1 MNFARTTIALLAIM
15 LITTGMAAAQ
25 ATDEPS
31 SDPSWQP
38 ADPQEVRAEVLA
50 WLDQRQ
56 PDEPTRAKAVE
67 VWSTLPERPSGEQLL
82 AATAET
88 FALVDPEVAK
98 LVRLCRTPR
107 GPLALPSFPW
117 LSDPQTPPLLAA
129 NMRLLYGRWLVQQS
143 LFDEAGEQLADL
155 KPADVVAPAS
165 LLFYQGVVHYSLLNK
180 EPGLHAIDQLLQH
193 SEQSPRRYVAV
204 ARLIRQDLEG
214 LEDDTLG
221 HIVRRM
227 DDIRRRLDLGR
238 AGKKVRTVEDGVI
251 ESLDKLIKKM
261 EEQQRQSQSA
271 GGANNLRSSKPAQD
285 SRIMGGRGPGKVT
298 RRDVGS
304 ESGWGDLPPKEREEA
319 LQQIGREF
327 PSHYRDVIEQYFR
340 RLASENND

>member
-1 MNFARTTIALLAIM
+1 MNAARTTTALLAIM
-15 LITTGMAAAQ
+15 LITTGMAAAE
-25 ATDEPS
+25 T
-31 SDPSWQP
+31 SWQP
-38 ADPQEVRAEVLA
+38 ADPQEVRSEVLA

-56 PDEPTRAKAVE
+56 PDESTRAKAVE
-67 VWSTLPERPSGEQLL
+67 VWSTLPEKPSGEQLL
-82 AATAET
+82 AKAAET
-88 FALVDPEVAK
+88 FALVDPEAAE
-98 LVRLCRTPR
+98 LVRLCLASK

-117 LSDPQTPPLLAA
+117 LSDPKTEPLLAA
-129 NMRLLYGRWLVQQS
+129 NMQLLYGRLPVQHS
-143 LFDEAGEQLADL
+143 LFDQAAEQLADL
-155 KPADVVAPAS
+155 KPADVVAPAP
-165 LLFYQGVVHYSLLNK
+165 LLFYQGVVHYSLLTK
-180 EPGLHAIDQLLQH
+180 EPGLHAIDQLLEN
-193 SEQSPRRYVAV
+193 SEQSPRRYLAV
-204 ARLIRQDLEG
+204 ARLLRQDLEG

-261 EEQQRQSQSA
+261 EEQQQQSQSA
-271 GGANNLRSSKPAQD
+271 GGANNLKPNNPAQD